1 MNLAIII
8 LLVTSLP
15 IIYYYW
21 NLHEVNEKSKYTI
34 GILAGVWAFFGLL
47 LATWGIIGFSYYL
60 ILGLLII
67 LVYFFEPMMS
77 VLNIELEGVHDDYDE
92 DDEEAGTGE
101 YEVEWPVDVSNLMMG
116 FVVLIVVALMYS
128 AFLFTAV
135 SPARAEDTAGF
146 DEDEK
151 TVKYFPNAIKYE
163 YKSVSAR
170 GYVVI
175 ITVRS
180 VPVTTGMLE
189 SALDTVKEDV
199 EEYIWDNYKQDAT
212 LELKDEEATDID
224 GYDGY
229 KQIYDVWWD
238 TIIGGRKTAEMTLEA
253 FFFNEDFEMII
264 IGFVYTPEG
273 KAATQRLVD
282 SITY

>member
-1 MNLAIII
+1 MNLAIFI
-8 LLVTSLP
+8 LLITSLP

-21 NLHEVNEKSKYTI
+21 TLHEVNEKSKYSI
-34 GILAGVWAFFGLL
+34 GILAGIWAFIGIL
-47 LATWGIIGFSYYL
+47 LAAWGVIGFSYYL
-60 ILGLLII
+60 IFGFLIV
-67 LVYFFEPMMS
+67 LVYIFEPVMS
-77 VLNIELEGVHDDYDE
+77 VLGIELDGVQDDYDDEE
-92 DDEEAGTGE
+92 DDGTGE
-101 YEVEWPVDVSNLMMG
+101 YEVEWPVDVSNQIMG
-116 FVVLIVVALMYS
+116 FVVLIVVVLMYS
-128 AFLFTAV
+128 AFLFTTV

-163 YKSVSAR
+163 YKSVSAQS
-170 GYVVI
+170 YVVI

-180 VPVTTGMLE
+180 IPVTTGMLE

-199 EEYIWDNYKQDAT
+199 EDYIWDHYKQDAT
-212 LELKDEEATDID
+212 LELKDEEATDVD
-224 GYDGY
+224 GYDGF

-264 IGFVYTPEG
+264 IGYVYPPEG
-273 KAATQRLVD
+273 EAATQRLVD